1 MVGLGVS
8 PHPISCLCI
17 PKNRTA
23 FPPSHQTNKTP
34 LLPLSALIRT
44 AWAATSRTPIIL
56 ILLGA
61 ISSIPVLLLWWS
73 AVWLGPGP
81 GLGLGPGV
89 GATPRLAAG
98 LSVLAVTGLA
108 TWLAVVALAARTA
121 TAVSGPG
128 SGPTA
133 TVSWSGPCTSAT
145 LTGPWSGVTER
156 KTQGSFY
163 NQPSTIPMQSFLS
176 TPLCDHNYVAVK
188 VSTSGINNRYIQLYI
203 TLFTSSNNRQLALYH
218 LFTSQ
223 LEQFNLYH

>member
-1 MVGLGVS
+1 MGWGLVPTPSAASVS
-8 PHPISCLCI
+8 PKIELLFTLPTKQLRS
-17 PKNRTA
+17 
-23 FPPSHQTNKTP
+23 P

-44 AWAATSRTPIIL
+44 AWAATSRTPVIL

-89 GATPRLAAG
+89 GATPRLAAR

-108 TWLAVVALAARTA
+108 ARLAVVALAARTA
-121 TAVSGPG
+121 TAVSGPW

-133 TVSWSGPCTSAT
+133 TVSWSGPCPSAT

-176 TPLCDHNYVAVK
+176 TPLCNHNYVAVK
-188 VSTSGINNRYIQLYI
+188 VSTSGINNRYIRLYI
-203 TLFTSSNNRQLALYH
+203 ILFTSSNNRQLALYH